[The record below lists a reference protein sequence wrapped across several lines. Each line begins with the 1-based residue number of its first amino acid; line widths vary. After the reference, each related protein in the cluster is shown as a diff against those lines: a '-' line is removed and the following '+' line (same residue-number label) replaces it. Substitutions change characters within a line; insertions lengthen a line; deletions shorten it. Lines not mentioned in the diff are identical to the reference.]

1 MQLLCVRKPA
11 VREPEP
17 LVEALRIDDQ
27 RVGLPAADGAA
38 EIQWIVGV
46 ALHLSLLLAA
56 VGVDEAPVPVATAH
70 HHEDPLPIALLQE
83 LHAEA
88 ILELAWTAGRQ
99 AIQEHRIVFEERP
112 LTVDVQIA
120 RP

>member
-17 LVEALRIDDQ
+17 LVETLRVNDE

-38 EIQWIVGV
+38 EIQRVVGV
-46 ALHLSLLLAA
+46 ALHLPLLLAP
-56 VGVDEAPVPVATAH
+56 VGVDEAPVPVAAAH
-70 HHEDPLPIALLQE
+70 HDEDPLAIALLQE

-88 ILELAWTAGRQ
+88 VLELAWTAGRQ
-99 AIQEHRIVFEERP
+99 AMQEHW
-112 LTVDVQIA
+112 
-120 RP
+120 